1 VTDQPDTEGPS
12 TGPSST
18 SSLDG
23 LDDRLRA
30 LADELNHALIEELAD
45 RGELTTPAWRAAFEA
60 MPRHLF
66 APRFTLPQNLGGNTH
81 DITGASTAEV
91 AVVREE
97 WLRAVYR
104 NEALLTEFDE
114 TGVATTSCSAP
125 SVVATM
131 LEASQ
136 TSDGNTVLEIGT
148 GTGWTA
154 ALLTHRLGAEA
165 VTSVDIDP
173 RCVTSARDRLDR
185 LGLNPALA
193 VADGY
198 LGYPARA
205 PYDRIIATAALR
217 KIPPAWLTQTRAG
230 GTILTDLRGN
240 FAGNLALLTVDTHRT
255 GHIAHG
261 RFLPATARFMPLR
274 STAQPFDQLAEL
286 SARAVNEPGDH
297 RTTTLDPATL
307 RDRDRAFAFLAQL
320 ALPGVDAGH
329 VIHKGPDG
337 RTMYFCLTDPHTY
350 AWARVSTDGI
360 VTQGGERRLWDEL
373 ETARTLWHQLGQPR
387 PENFTIT
394 IADDGQQTIRLAD
407 TDLPGADLSGAGR
420 SWTLPL

>member
-1 VTDQPDTEGPS
+1 MTDQPETDGPTTS
-12 TGPSST
+12 PSGP
-18 SSLDG
+18 DG

-30 LADELNHALIEELAD
+30 LADELNHALIEQLTS

-66 APRFTLPQNLGGNTH
+66 APRFTLPQNLGGHTH
-81 DITGASTAEV
+81 DITSTLVDATSATSVDGAAR
-91 AVVREE
+91 REE

-136 TSDGNTVLEIGT
+136 TTDRDTVLEIGT

-154 ALLTHRLGAEA
+154 ALLTHRLGADA
-165 VTSVDIDP
+165 VTSVDVDP
-173 RCVTSARDRLDR
+173 RCFTGARERLDR
-185 LGLNPALA
+185 LGLAPALA

-217 KIPPAWLTQTRAG
+217 KIPPAWLAQTRAG

-240 FAGNLALLTVDTHRT
+240 FAGNLALLTVDTDQT
-255 GHIAHG
+255 GQVAHG

-274 STAQPFDQLAEL
+274 STAQPFDHLAEL

-297 RTTTLDPATL
+297 RPTSLDPATL

-337 RTMYFCLTDPHTY
+337 RTMYFCLTDPTPTHGH
-350 AWARVSTDGI
+350 A
-360 VTQGGERRLWDEL
+360 
-373 ETARTLWHQLGQPR
+373 
-387 PENFTIT
+387 
-394 IADDGQQTIRLAD
+394 
-407 TDLPGADLSGAGR
+407 
-420 SWTLPL
+420 